1 MKRLKSNEVNVLS
14 FVKIG
19 TFEVNAFDVKLEKV
33 VGNNSLTLTN
43 LTDINNL
50 DECKDF
56 IRITVDLVSN
66 PLDGGEYIL
75 TLTNNNIDYNFLTH
89 IEDYTTTQDGS
100 GIYGDSVKFTDL

>member
-19 TFEVNAFDVKLEKV
+19 TFEVNAFDVTLEKV

-75 TLTNNNIDYNFLTH
+75 TLTNSGIDYTFLTD
-89 IEDYTTTQDGS
+89 IEDYTTIQSTN
-100 GIYGDSVKFTDL
+100 GIYSDTVRFSDL